1 MFGSNKFAPTGGRA
15 SAFFSRKR
23 LPDRL
28 APYFFRDG
36 KVCNFAISGQGE
48 KEILLTPVF
57 FAAAGCLPIVVL
69 HNDSLSM
76 VGQCV
81 NVWGEKFGIVSS
93 DGPGA
98 LWRCDSGCFEPF
110 LGMRDSDVVHV
121 LQKLVTFLS
130 ESYTA
135 SFEKVVRAHLAIL
148 RGMNCACSLS
158 GLYYLC
164 GFENLEEFQENIR
177 MLNCSEEEISRILMN
192 LGLSNEK
199 HLEQFELFRS
209 IIQRLAYEAER
220 SGWSMDERVGTM
232 SITEAVNTG
241 AAMLLGING
250 NKSPLLLEYV
260 GQELSLYSDRSMLVI
275 VDDVRLGSSSIIP
288 VLHEAGERLQFGII
302 GSNVLDVIGCDGKTV
317 SKFCERLD
325 RIVVLKH
332 KVATTA
338 EELIKLIGM
347 VEIEKE
353 SRTEGMGKGYYN
365 FLPNTKNRSVTYSRD
380 DRERIKAEEILRLGD
395 DQAIL
400 FNTETNEIIRL

>member
-1 MFGSNKFAPTGGRA
+1 
-15 SAFFSRKR
+15 
-23 LPDRL
+23 
-28 APYFFRDG
+28 
-36 KVCNFAISGQGE
+36 
-48 KEILLTPVF
+48 
-57 FAAAGCLPIVVL
+57 
-69 HNDSLSM
+69 
-76 VGQCV
+76 
-81 NVWGEKFGIVSS
+81 
-93 DGPGA
+93 
-98 LWRCDSGCFEPF
+98 
-110 LGMRDSDVVHV
+110 
-121 LQKLVTFLS
+121 
-130 ESYTA
+130 
-135 SFEKVVRAHLAIL
+135 
-148 RGMNCACSLS
+148 
-158 GLYYLC
+158 
-164 GFENLEEFQENIR
+164 
-177 MLNCSEEEISRILMN
+177 
-192 LGLSNEK
+192 LSNEK

-275 VDDVRLGSSSIIP
+275 VDDVRLGGSSIIP

-317 SKFCERLD
+317 NKFCERLD

-353 SRTEGMGKGYYN
+353 SRTEGMGKGYYS

-395 DQAIL
+395 DRAIL
-400 FNTETNEIIRL
+400 FNTETNEIIQL